1 MPVKSPC
8 IGVCVLDPVAGYC
21 IGCFRTGDEI
31 GAWMG
36 MSDGSKKRLLE
47 TIRKRRLSTT
57 SEPLITTGDK
67 GL

>member
-8 IGVCVLDPVAGYC
+8 IGVCVLDPVSGYC